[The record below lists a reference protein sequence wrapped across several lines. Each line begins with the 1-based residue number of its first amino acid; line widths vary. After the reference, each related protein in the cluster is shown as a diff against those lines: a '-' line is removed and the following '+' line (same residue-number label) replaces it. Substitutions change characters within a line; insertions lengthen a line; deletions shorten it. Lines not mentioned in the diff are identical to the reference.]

1 MDGLFSYFMENPI
14 KIDDLGVAPLQETSF
29 FWLLNM
35 IVTQWTIKILLIPWI
50 TMVTLWNI
58 VFYYNNG
65 MMYVI
70 YFGYIGF

>member
-35 IVTQWTIKILLIPWI
+35 IVTQ
-50 TMVTLWNI
+50 
-58 VFYYNNG
+58 
-65 MMYVI
+65 
-70 YFGYIGF
+70 